1 MNKSVFFFMKYI
13 NINILYLKLRG
24 KNNNL
29 KKKLIKNQK
38 VLQIETYGCVK
49 KRRGDER
56 ERKRR
61 NIPYLIRGKNGG

>member
-1 MNKSVFFFMKYI
+1 MNKSVFFFFIKYI

-49 KRRGDER
+49 KKEEGMNGKER
-56 ERKRR
+56 EETS
-61 NIPYLIRGKNGG
+61 LT